1 MNQSPVR
8 LIVSLMCLAGAVSA
22 ADPVPVFKSPVVTVA
37 TPGHAVSIDVDI
49 SRARKL
55 VLVATDG
62 GNGYSCDWADWAEPR
77 LVGPRGETRLTTLKW
92 RSATTSWGKVLPGR
106 NAGGGPLKIAGKP
119 VPYGIGTHANSVIV
133 FDLPKGHAF
142 KRFKA
147 RAGLDNGGTDQQ
159 SGRATSIGFLV
170 FTQALPPAL
179 VRRFGNRNPGP
190 ADRGSRSAGDAVKG
204 LDVAK
209 GLEATLFASEPQITS
224 LTNLDI
230 DARGRVWVCEV
241 VNYRRNRGKRK
252 EGDRILILEDTNG
265 DGRADKQKVFYQ
277 GQDIDSAMGIC
288 VLGNRVIVSC
298 SPNVLVFTDVDGDD
312 KPDRKQ
318 PLFTKTGQ
326 PQHDHSAHSF
336 LFGPDGKL
344 YWNFGNTGSRV
355 HDYKGNPV
363 VDLTGHTV
371 VDNGRPY
378 YGGMPFRCDLNG
390 GRFEVLAHNFRN
402 NYEVTVDS
410 FGTVWQSDND
420 DDGNRGVRIN
430 FVMEFGNYGY
440 RDELTG
446 AGWRSPRT
454 GMSAEVPIRHWHQN
468 DPGVMPNLLQTGA
481 GSPTGITVY
490 EGRLLPE
497 VFHDQVI
504 HCDAGPNVVR
514 AYPAVPDGA
523 GYKARIVNVV
533 HGARDNWFRPAD
545 VCVAPDGS
553 LFVSDWYDPGVG
565 GHNQRDLDRGRLF
578 RIAPPGHRY
587 RVPKIDVS
595 TPAGALSALKN
606 PAFSVRYLAFS
617 ALESMGARAVAALKA
632 AAGDRQANP
641 RHRAR
646 ALWVLGKLPGHGP
659 AAVKLAMGDSDPDV
673 RTVALRL
680 ARQLELDV
688 VPLVEQLVDDSSPR
702 VRRECL
708 IALRTTKSPRV
719 PGMWARLAARHD
731 GRDRWYLEALGIA
744 ADGRWDACLDA
755 WQENEADRAKT
766 RAGRDILWR
775 SRGSRTAAG
784 LARIILDPDT
794 SLQELPRYLRALD
807 YQAQEA
813 RNLAALQLVLADQ
826 GDNPQRQALVV
837 GEALRRITNA
847 DLKGNAPA
855 REAIGRLLDQSRG
868 TSQFVAVV
876 DRFRMSDRYPS
887 LLELA
892 WRNPDAQLGIDAVR
906 VLLSRK
912 QGPLLQ
918 SGLTAKSAEQS
929 TGTARALANAGDARA
944 TTILRPL
951 VDDARQPLAIRRE
964 AVRGVVR
971 GSKNGAQV
979 ILDRVR
985 KKTLPLEL
993 KQAAGAA
1000 LTTSAVPAIRQQAVG
1015 LFPLPPGKNNKPL
1028 PPIAALVKRKG
1039 NVATGKK
1046 LFATI
1051 ATCAKCHKVDGK
1063 GKEVGP
1069 DLSGIGKKLSRV
1081 ALLESVLFPSA
1092 GISHNY
1098 ESYVA
1103 ALVDGTVL
1111 TGLMISQ
1118 TPDSVTIRNTEA
1130 IDRTV
1135 KRSEIEELKKQTISL
1150 MPADIQKTMTAAEL
1164 VDVIEYLT
1172 TLRRATVTKPGK
1184 QGGGQ

>member
-1 MNQSPVR
+1 MNKSPVR
-8 LIVSLMCLAGAVSA
+8 LVISMICLAGAVSA
-22 ADPVPVFKSPVVTVA
+22 ADPVPVFKSPVVTSA
-37 TPGHAVSIDVDI
+37 TPGHAVTIDVEI
-49 SRARKL
+49 SQARKL

-77 LVGPRGETRLTTLKW
+77 LVGPQGETRLTTLKW
-92 RSATTSWGKVLPGR
+92 RSATTSWGRVFSGR
-106 NAGGGPLKIAGKP
+106 NAGGGPMRIAGKP
-119 VPYGIGTHANSVIV
+119 VSYGIGTHANSVIE
-133 FDLPKGHAF
+133 FDLPRGHKF

-170 FTQALPPAL
+170 FTQALPPTVL
-179 VRRFGNRNPGP
+179 RRFGNGNTRT
-190 ADRGSRSAGDAVKG
+190 ADRGSRAAGDAVKG
-204 LDVAK
+204 LDVAR
-209 GLEATLFASEPQITS
+209 GLEATLFAAEPQITS

-241 VNYRRNRGKRK
+241 VNYRKNRGKRK

-265 DGRADKQKVFYQ
+265 DGRADKQKVYYQ

-454 GMSAEVPIRHWHQN
+454 GMAADVPIRHWHQN

-490 EGRLLPE
+490 EGRLLPK

-514 AYPAVPDGA
+514 AYPAIPDGA

-553 LFVSDWYDPGVG
+553 LFVTDWYDPGVG

-587 RVPKIDVS
+587 QVPRIDVS
-595 TPAGALSALKN
+595 TPAGALAALKS

-617 ALESMGARAVAALKA
+617 ALESMGARAVALLKKA
-632 AAGDRQANP
+632 ASHRKSNP

-646 ALWVLGKLPGHGP
+646 ALWVLGKLPGQG
-659 AAVKLAMGDSDPDV
+659 AVAVELASKDPDPDV

-680 ARQLELDV
+680 SRQLEQDV
-688 VPLVEQLVDDSSPR
+688 VPLVEKLIDDSSPR

-719 PGMWARLAARHD
+719 PRLWARLAAQHD
-731 GRDRWYLEALGIA
+731 GQDRWYLEALGIA
-744 ADGRWDACLDA
+744 AHDRWDACLDA
-755 WQENEADRAKT
+755 WQKKEADRATT

-775 SRGSRTAAG
+775 SRGSRTAEG
-784 LARIILDPDT
+784 LANIILDPRI
-794 SLQELPRYLRALD
+794 SLKELPRYLRALD
-807 YQAQEA
+807 YQSQET
-813 RNLAALQLVLADQ
+813 RNLAALKLVLADQ
-826 GDNPQRQALVV
+826 GNNPQRQSLVV
-837 GEALRRITNA
+837 GEALKRITNI
-847 DLKGNAPA
+847 DLEKNAKA
-855 REAIGRLLDQSRG
+855 RESIGRLLDRSRA

-876 DRFRMSDRYPS
+876 DRFQITDRYPA

-906 VLLSRK
+906 VLLGRK
-912 QGPLLQ
+912 QNRLLQ
-918 SGLTAKSAEQS
+918 SGLAARSAEQS

-944 TTILRPL
+944 TAILQPL
-951 VDDARQPLAIRRE
+951 IDDAKRSLSIRRE

-971 GSKNGAQV
+971 GSKNGAQA
-979 ILDRVR
+979 ILNRVR
-985 KKTLPLEL
+985 KKSLPGDLR
-993 KQAAGAA
+993 QAAGAA

-1015 LFPLPPGKNNKPL
+1015 LFPLPPGKDNQPL
-1028 PPIAALVKRKG
+1028 PPIAALAERKG
-1039 NVATGKK
+1039 NAATGKK
-1046 LFATI
+1046 LFATT
-1051 ATCAKCHKVDGK
+1051 ATCAKCHQVDGR

-1103 ALVDGTVL
+1103 ALADGTVL
-1111 TGLMISQ
+1111 TGLLISQ
-1118 TPDSVTIRNTEA
+1118 TPETVTIRNTEA

-1150 MPADIQKTMTAAEL
+1150 MPADIQKTMTAVEL
-1164 VDVIEYLT
+1164 VNVIEYLT
-1172 TLRRATVTKPGK
+1172 TLQKVAVAKPGK
-1184 QGGGQ
+1184 